1 MKVDYSKGKIYK
13 ITNDYNDD
21 VFVGFTCD
29 TLIKKFSKHKS
40 DSNSKGK
47 MNKPLYEL
55 INKIGFGRFRIQL
68 ICDFP
73 CEDRYQL
80 CQKTCECIRLY
91 GKNLNLN
98 GQEQAELKK
107 IRKEENNRQEEEKIR
122 QEKEKI
128 RKEQENIKKR
138 GEKVYCDCGYIYYKY
153 DMNRHLKSKNHLKLI
168 ETKPP
173 QNTVIE

>member
-29 TLIKKFSKHKS
+29 TLVKRFSKHKE
-40 DSNSKGK
+40 DSRHKEK
-47 MNKPLYEL
+47 MNRPLYEL
-55 INKIGFGRFRIQL
+55 INKMGFGRFRIQL

-98 GQEQAELKK
+98 GQEQVELKK
-107 IRKEENNRQEEEKIR
+107 IRKEEKIRQEEETK
-122 QEKEKI
+122 
-128 RKEQENIKKR
+128 RKETERIKKR
-138 GEKVYCDCGYIYYKY
+138 GEKIECDCGCLYNKY
-153 DMNRHLKSKNHLKLI
+153 D
-168 ETKPP
+168 
-173 QNTVIE
+173 